1 MKGESKGVRVAYLKK
16 QNNNKIMQSSSVMP
30 GFLEIN
36 VLIIK
41 KKKKEILQGS
51 QQMALGC
58 LNRRKCCVFA
68 LRGWID

>member
-1 MKGESKGVRVAYLKK
+1 MKGESKGVRVACLKK
-16 QNNNKIMQSSSVMP
+16 TKDNKIMQSSSDMP

-41 KKKKEILQGS
+41 KQEILQGS
-51 QQMALGC
+51 HHQMALGC

-68 LRGWID
+68 LRGWVD